1 MPFAHLSVTLL
12 LVIIWGLNFVIIQVA
27 LQEIPPI
34 MLTFLRFFFAAFPAV
49 FFIKPPKTSWKML
62 LYYSLTLIVLD
73 FCFLFTGMYIGV
85 SAGMASLTLQTQV
98 FFTAILAVVFL
109 KERMS
114 KAQILGS
121 SIAFLGIVYVGFHT
135 GGDVNLTGLILVE
148 LAALSWAIG
157 NLVSKKIGRVDMLS
171 LVTWGSLLSLPFL
184 LALSFALESHLWS
197 VQSLLNISGK
207 SIGAIAYLVYPVTL
221 FGFAIWSW
229 LLSRHPAT
237 TVAPF
242 TLLIPIV
249 GFSSSALLLGES
261 LPLWKIIAAILVISG
276 LIINLYGGFLFQKII
291 LTCKKS

>member
-98 FFTAILAVVFL
+98 FFTAILAMVFL

-135 GGDVNLTGLILVE
+135 GGDVSQPTARRS
-148 LAALSWAIG
+148 AA
-157 NLVSKKIGRVDMLS
+157 
-171 LVTWGSLLSLPFL
+171 
-184 LALSFALESHLWS
+184 SHRQPERGDTRPDRAGMAGDAAPRHHDTN
-197 VQSLLNISGK
+197 VFQSATYQREFRCSG
-207 SIGAIAYLVYPVTL
+207 
-221 FGFAIWSW
+221 
-229 LLSRHPAT
+229 
-237 TVAPF
+237 
-242 TLLIPIV
+242 
-249 GFSSSALLLGES
+249 
-261 LPLWKIIAAILVISG
+261 
-276 LIINLYGGFLFQKII
+276 
-291 LTCKKS
+291 